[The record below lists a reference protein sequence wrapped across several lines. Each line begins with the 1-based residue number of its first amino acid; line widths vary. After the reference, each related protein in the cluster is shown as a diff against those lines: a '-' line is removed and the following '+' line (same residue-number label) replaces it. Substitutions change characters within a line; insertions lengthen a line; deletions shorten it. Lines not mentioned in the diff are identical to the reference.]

1 MFRQKITITN
11 PTGLHARPASQLAQ
25 LCAGMPVE
33 IHLIKGETKINPKGV
48 LAILTA
54 GLKTGTEIT
63 VQTEGEDAEKY
74 GAQIVEFITNLDE

>member
-33 IHLIKGETKINPKGV
+33 ICLIDGEKEINPKGV

-54 GLKTGTEIT
+54 GLKRGTEIV
-63 VQTEGEDAEKY
+63 VQTEGEEEEKY
-74 GAQIVEFITNLDE
+74 GTQIIEFITNLKE